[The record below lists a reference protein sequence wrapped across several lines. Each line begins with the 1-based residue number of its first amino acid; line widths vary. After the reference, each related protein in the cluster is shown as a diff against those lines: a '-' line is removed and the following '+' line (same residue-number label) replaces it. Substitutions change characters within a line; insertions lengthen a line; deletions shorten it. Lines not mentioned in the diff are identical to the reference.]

1 MVAQPLFSVVE
12 VGEEMAET
20 KLPPKEVPY
29 LKVVQL
35 IQGDAMQRQYADALP
50 SLLEELRT
58 RTTLN
63 VDPFPIY
70 IDSFE
75 DEIIFKHPVLYVN
88 FADRPIWELSPGE
101 VKNLKA
107 FIERGGFLFIDA
119 GINASFLRGK
129 HPPWAD
135 AQLCGLGGVSRSRCC
150 SQASVSRQAV

>member
-1 MVAQPLFSVVE
+1 MLLGVVE
-12 VGEEMAET
+12 VEEENSEPA
-20 KLPPKEVPY
+20 LPSKDVPY

-35 IQGDAMQRQYADALP
+35 VQGDVMQRQYADALP
-50 SLLEELRT
+50 SLLEEIRT

-88 FADRPIWELSPGE
+88 FADRPDWTLTSGE

-107 FIERGGFLFIDA
+107 FIERGGFLFVDA
-119 GINASFLRGK
+119 GINASFLR
-129 HPPWAD
+129 
-135 AQLCGLGGVSRSRCC
+135 SNTRSSYLRTIEE
-150 SQASVSRQAV
+150 